1 MDPCGD
7 GNVPCLGNINIYA
20 AAMHAHSAISDSL
33 KTHLCNGLGSSVH
46 LIFQAS
52 ILE

>member
-1 MDPCGD
+1 MDPCGN
-7 GNVPCLGNINIYA
+7 GNVPCLGNIIYA
-20 AAMHAHSAISDSL
+20 AAMYAHSAMSDSL
-33 KTHLCNGLGSSVH
+33 KTRFCNGLGSSVH